1 VVVSPV
7 DDSDVHLH
15 IQLADNILGTYDKEN
30 DMEIGAREQL
40 KMAKYRGKG
49 VGENDSKSPFP
60 TVQKTGSKR
69 WWDSFLVGIGMTAIF
84 VVIILKLT
92 DMLPRLAEMLPR
104 LTELL
109 LKW

>member
-1 VVVSPV
+1 
-7 DDSDVHLH
+7 
-15 IQLADNILGTYDKEN
+15 
-30 DMEIGAREQL
+30 MEIGAREL
-40 KMAKYRGKG
+40 MKIAKYRGKG
-49 VGENDSKSPFP
+49 VGENDSRSPFP

-92 DMLPRLAEMLPR
+92 DLLPR

-109 LKW
+109 PLLKW

>member
-1 VVVSPV
+1 MAVPPV

-15 IQLADNILGTYDKEN
+15 IQLADNILSTNYQEN
-30 DMEIGAREQL
+30 DMEIGAKEL
-40 KMAKYRGKG
+40 MKTAKYRGKG

-92 DMLPRLAEMLPR
+92 DLLPR

-109 LKW
+109 PLLKW